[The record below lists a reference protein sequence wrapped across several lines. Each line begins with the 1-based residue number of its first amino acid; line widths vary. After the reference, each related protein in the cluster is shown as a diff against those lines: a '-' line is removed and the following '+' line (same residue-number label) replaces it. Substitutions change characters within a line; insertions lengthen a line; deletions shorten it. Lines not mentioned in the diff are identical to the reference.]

1 MTIFMVFDRGNFYC
15 LFLPWHFTFWL
26 PWQIYL
32 KHHGNCVA
40 HTTSFSLNLPWHLKI
55 YTTTIL
61 FMRYNTW
68 HHKLFWDDHVAIMD
82 FFWHGNF
89 LFVFYHGSFIVYLTM
104 AFYFMTTW
112 QIYPKTHGIFVLYI
126 PWHFLKYTMPIL
138 FLHLKCM
145 AWFFFLR
152 WSHGN

>member
-82 FFWHGNF
+82 FFDMEF
-89 LFVFYHGSFIVYLTM
+89 FYLFFTM
-104 AFYFMTTW
+104 AVSLYIWPWHFTLWLHDKFIQNPMAFLCCTY
-112 QIYPKTHGIFVLYI
+112 HGIF
-126 PWHFLKYTMPIL
+126 
-138 FLHLKCM
+138 
-145 AWFFFLR
+145 
-152 WSHGN
+152 